1 MIACGKIHI
10 QLVSCFSLF
19 SSVAILWDLAVFTY
33 SFKKKTNSIRQ
44 KMPTL
49 QNFRKIKN
57 HFLIKIW
64 NEIVYEVFKEV
75 NFLLENVLVNLL
87 KHFLKS
93 FFGINKFYPSLTGK
107 VFKIYKWGKKLKK
120 NLLLLSLSLVWRW
133 LSVYSK

>member
-33 SFKKKTNSIRQ
+33 SFKKKRIRSD
-44 KMPTL
+44 KKSPLCRTSERL
-49 QNFRKIKN
+49 KN

-64 NEIVYEVFKEV
+64 NEIVDEVFKEV
-75 NFLLENVLVNLL
+75 NFLRENALVNLL

-93 FFGINKFYPSLTGK
+93 TLGINKFYPSLTGK
-107 VFKIYKWGKKLKK
+107 VFKIYKWGKKLTK
-120 NLLLLSLSLVWRW
+120 NLLLFPFSLVWRW

>member
-57 HFLIKIW
+57 HFFLK
-64 NEIVYEVFKEV
+64 IVYEVLKEV
-75 NFLLENVLVNLL
+75 NFLRENVLVNLL

-93 FFGINKFYPSLTGK
+93 IFGINKFYPSLTGK
-107 VFKIYKWGKKLKK
+107 VFKIYKWGKKLTKK
-120 NLLLLSLSLVWRW
+120 LLLLSLSLVWRW